1 MQVRAVS
8 RLYKTIPSATVVH
21 RCLQV
26 PLDNQYHFFVH
37 FLQIVFLPR
46 AATMAVF
53 PCYVLLLLSV
63 WAPSASTSPHHT
75 IDSALTTTLESSG
88 SGPPEPPGLMLHRGV
103 VKVVRLDSNHPAR
116 GSGLFKR
123 APTAHR
129 GGPRRPFPAFLSRGR
144 AGPAGGQA
152 GAPPPP
158 PREKESP
165 RGLEA
170 RKRQGLQMWQQAVS
184 KEQHSGKVSLALS
197 LKEARQQ
204 TCRAIPFPQVTPG
217 PHGVLWLSFS
227 CFR

>member
-75 IDSALTTTLESSG
+75 KDSALTTTLESSG

-103 VKVVRLDSNHPAR
+103 VKVVRLDSNLPAR

-158 PREKESP
+158 PQGEGEPPGAGGQEEAGAADVAAGGQQGATQREGVSGAQPEGGP
-165 RGLEA
+165 A
-170 RKRQGLQMWQQAVS
+170 ADLQSHPLPPGNTRPPWR
-184 KEQHSGKVSLALS
+184 SLALI
-197 LKEARQQ
+197 LM
-204 TCRAIPFPQVTPG
+204 
-217 PHGVLWLSFS
+217 L
-227 CFR
+227 